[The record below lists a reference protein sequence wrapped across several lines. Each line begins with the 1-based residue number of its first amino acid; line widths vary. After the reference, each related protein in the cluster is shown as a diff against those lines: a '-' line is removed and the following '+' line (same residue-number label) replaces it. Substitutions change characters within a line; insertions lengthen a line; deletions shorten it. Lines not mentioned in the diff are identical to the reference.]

1 MRMRIRSRI
10 RVLYSSIVGIY
21 QSSSTLIKEDAPLLP
36 HTHTHRETRRR
47 LVARPANYQHLALC
61 VFVFHI
67 MEVGSWSGNAIVF
80 LCVWVYSSPDI
91 SKMGCKKRGP
101 GTPLGFS
108 WTTSSFHCFSRP
120 NSRFFWNCLIWG
132 PCNCFRKT
140 LPSRGGVLYSLTPQP
155 GILFYFLNHRIRIG
169 TEYYTHLLSFGFHLS
184 VGEAEV
190 RQFLLGDA
198 KNTGSFLIPV
208 YDSVRYSD
216 YSGTTNK
223 EVWSLCFIS
232 SLKYE

>member
-1 MRMRIRSRI
+1 LCSSPGLWIHIVFMRMRIRSRI

-120 NSRFFWNCLIWG
+120 NSRFF
-132 PCNCFRKT
+132 RK
-140 LPSRGGVLYSLTPQP
+140 
-155 GILFYFLNHRIRIG
+155 LF
-169 TEYYTHLLSFGFHLS
+169 
-184 VGEAEV
+184 EV
-190 RQFLLGDA
+190 RTLYLFQENIAESGRGLVFTDTTA
-198 KNTGSFLIPV
+198 RYSFLFFEP
-208 YDSVRYSD
+208 
-216 YSGTTNK
+216 
-223 EVWSLCFIS
+223 
-232 SLKYE
+232 